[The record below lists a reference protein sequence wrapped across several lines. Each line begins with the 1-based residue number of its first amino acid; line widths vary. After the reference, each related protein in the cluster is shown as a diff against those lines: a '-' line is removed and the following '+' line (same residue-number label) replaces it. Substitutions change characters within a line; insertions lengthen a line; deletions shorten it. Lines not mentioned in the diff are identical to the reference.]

1 MSSREKQVDRS
12 KLFLALAALV
22 VGIALPVGAQAL
34 TLKTPA
40 AVDLPFGDP
49 EFPAGPNV
57 DAVNGGCLTCHSV
70 DHVLNQP
77 SLSKAGW
84 TEVVEKMVKGYKA
97 PITDEDQAKIVDYLY
112 TIKGIK

>member
-1 MSSREKQVDRS
+1 VDRS
-12 KLFLALAALV
+12 KLALALVFV
-22 VGIALPVGAQAL
+22 VGTGFPVAGAQAL

-49 EFPAGPNV
+49 EFPKGPNV
-57 DAVNGGCLTCHSV
+57 DAVNAGCLTCHSV

-97 PITDEDQAKIVDYLY
+97 PITEEDQAKIVDYLY

>member
-1 MSSREKQVDRS
+1 MTRFMLSR
-12 KLFLALAALV
+12 AATALV
-22 VGIALPVGAQAL
+22 FAATLPVAAQAL

-97 PITDEDQAKIVDYLY
+97 PITEEDQAKIVDYLY

>member
-1 MSSREKQVDRS
+1 VARS
-12 KLFLALAALV
+12 KLSLVLAAFVL
-22 VGIALPVGAQAL
+22 GATVSTGAEAL

-57 DAVNGGCLTCHSV
+57 EAVNGGCLTCHSV

-97 PITDEDQAKIVDYLY
+97 PITEEDQAKIVDYLVS
-112 TIKGIK
+112 IKGIK

>member
-1 MSSREKQVDRS
+1 MAPLTRSSAMMA
-12 KLFLALAALV
+12 LALIV
-22 VGIALPVGAQAL
+22 ALPAGAQAL

-49 EFPAGPNV
+49 EFPPGQNV

-77 SLSKAGW
+77 SLTKAGW
-84 TEVVEKMVKGYKA
+84 TEVVEKMVKGYNA
-97 PITDEDQAKIVDYLY
+97 PITEEDQAKIVDYLVS
-112 TIKGIK
+112 IKGIK